1 MSEIADKFGGIYVH
15 VPFCVKKCPYCDFY
29 SITDLSAV
37 SPFLKALRREIE
49 TVSVTEQVFDTLYIG
64 GGTPSVLEAESIRQI
79 IDAAN
84 THFTVCADIEITL
97 EVNPGTISR
106 ESLRDFRRA
115 GVNRLNIGVQSFQSN
130 NLRFLGRIHTAAE
143 AALTIEWARQAGFD
157 NIGLDLIYGLP
168 AQDKE
173 NWLGDLTR
181 AIETETEHL
190 SCYMLT
196 IESDT
201 PLGRDVAAARIQL
214 PSDGTVRELFD
225 TTIDFLTT
233 HGFVQY
239 EISNFA
245 RQTGAGS
252 ELRFSRHNQKYWS
265 FAPYIGLGP
274 SAHSF
279 IEPERYWNHRRL
291 EDYMRQIE
299 AGQSP
304 IAEREKLTREQM
316 IMETIYLGLRTT
328 RGIEFDAFEKRFGI
342 NFLNSFEAKI
352 ADFEKE
358 DLLKLTQTY
367 CVLTRKGMAFHDSI
381 AAMFTSQDM
390 PDDR

>member
-15 VPFCVKKCPYCDFY
+15 IPFCVKKCPYCDFY
-29 SITDLSAV
+29 SITDLSGV
-37 SPFLKALRREIE
+37 PPFLEALRREIE
-49 TVSVTEQVFDTLYIG
+49 TVGVTDQVFDTLYIG

-84 THFTVCADIEITL
+84 THFTVGADIEITL

-115 GVNRLNIGVQSFQSN
+115 GVNRLNIGIQSFQSN
-130 NLRFLGRIHTAAE
+130 NLRFLGRIHSAAE

-201 PLGRDVAAARIQL
+201 PLGRDVAAARIRL

-245 RQTGAGS
+245 RQTGTGS
-252 ELRFSRHNQKYWS
+252 KPRFSRHNQKYWS

-291 EDYMRQIE
+291 KDYMRQIE

-316 IMETIYLGLRTT
+316 IMEAIYLGLRTT
-328 RGIEFDAFEKRFGI
+328 RGIELDAFGKRFGI

-352 ADFEKE
+352 ADFEKD
-358 DLLKLTQTY
+358 DLLKLTQTH
-367 CVLTRKGMAFHDSI
+367 CVLTRKGMAFLDSI
-381 AAMFTSQDM
+381 AVMFTSQDIV
-390 PDDR
+390 